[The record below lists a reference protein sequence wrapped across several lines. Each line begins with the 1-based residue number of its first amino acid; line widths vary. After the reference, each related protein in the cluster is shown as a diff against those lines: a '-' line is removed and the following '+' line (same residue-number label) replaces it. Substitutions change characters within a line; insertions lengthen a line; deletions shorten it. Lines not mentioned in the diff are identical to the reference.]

1 MFWRF
6 GRTSSVSLLLEKPDV
21 TLNEILDDSELLQ
34 ELMSSNTTLVEYF
47 REPEVLEKLVNFLV
61 EDFDET
67 KVEPEVTKPEMP
79 REVEL
84 RENNESDSD
93 DLNDVT
99 MEHEQETPLEAY
111 RRRAQMA
118 SEVLSADVWALTDRL
133 MESVPLLDSLW
144 GILDREDPVSVDA
157 SNYFTK
163 VNEHLLDTKL
173 ESMIAYIL
181 KQENLVERFVR
192 HVDRPQIMDFLLK
205 TISSDKPDAPTG
217 VIEVLLEQNLMPQLI
232 EFLAPSVVSTVQSS
246 VTDFLKAF
254 ITLSANSN
262 TDSSTIGPNEL
273 TRQLVSEPMMRKLVS
288 HMLCGGSGLAN
299 GVGLVIE
306 IIRKNN
312 SDYDYVPV
320 VYVTIE
326 SHPPTPRD
334 PIYLGAL
341 VNVFSEAIPQFT
353 EMISRKEERV
363 LETPFGSIEPL
374 GFERFRICELVAE
387 LLHCSNMA
395 LLNDDKGESIVRER
409 DEERVRLKS
418 LDDVAQEVNNL
429 RLNSPD
435 ANSTVEHAHEVEGE
449 DQADHNLQ
457 EEDHQTDMDE
467 TILEVRNDSEEAI
480 RANPVVGD
488 RLKIALADNRVTVV
502 ILSMFFRFSWNNF
515 LHNVVFD
522 VVQQIFNGS
531 MDVGYNRFLA
541 IDLFGQGQIT
551 QSIIEGQRKCD
562 DYEEQTGLR
571 LGYMGHLTLIA
582 EEVVKFTTLYQPLS
596 VSSVIE
602 ESTSQDE
609 WNKYVN
615 ETLVET
621 REKYNAILGRS
632 PDEEESVSEKAGDE
646 EPKDQFSRYMS
657 QQMRNDAPERFGSS
671 DEDDDEEWSATE
683 QKEGKRQMSY
693 DFSPMGLL
701 DDDDDYE
708 DPNDDGQSYARDDH
722 PLYSRGGLL
731 NPVGPQKDEDYE
743 EEFEKLEEPFVDPL
757 SDSSEDEETAQGQD
771 LGLRRSSSRGESWG
785 GGYDESWQDDSWDSD
800 EKKHL
805 NMANYIQQT
814 NDF

>member
-1 MFWRF
+1 MSGMFWRF
-6 GRTSSVSLLLEKPDV
+6 RRTSSVSLLLEKPDV

-34 ELMSSNTTLVEYF
+34 ELMSSNSALVEYF
-47 REPEVLEKLVNFLV
+47 REPEILTKLINFLV
-61 EDFDET
+61 DDFDES
-67 KVEPEVTKPEMP
+67 KVEPEPEKRP
-79 REVEL
+79 VPLETEQRG
-84 RENNESDSD
+84 NESDSD

-99 MEHEQETPLEAY
+99 MEQEQETPLEAY

-118 SEVLSADVWALTDRL
+118 SEVLSADVWSLTDKL
-133 MESVPLLDSLW
+133 MESVPLLDKLW
-144 GILDREDPVSVDA
+144 GILDRPDPLSVDA

-173 ESMIAYIL
+173 ESMIGYIL

-205 TISSDKPDAPTG
+205 TISTDKPDAPTG
-217 VIEVLLEQNLMPQLI
+217 VIEVLLEQDLIPQLI

-273 TRQLVSEPMMRKLVS
+273 TRQLVSEPMMRRLVS

-341 VNVFSEAIPQFT
+341 VNVFAEAIPQFT
-353 EMISRKEERV
+353 EMISRKENRV

-395 LLNDDKGESIVRER
+395 LLNDEKGESIVQER

-435 ANSTVEHAHEVEGE
+435 ANSIEHANSVDVEHANDTIEH
-449 DQADHNLQ
+449 
-457 EEDHQTDMDE
+457 EEDHHDMDE
-467 TILEVRNDSEEAI
+467 TILEVRNDSEESI

-488 RLKIALADNRVTVV
+488 RLKIALADNKVTVV

-531 MDVGYNRFLA
+531 MDVGYNRYLA

-582 EEVVKFTTLYQPLS
+582 EEVVKFTTLYQPSS
-596 VSSVIE
+596 VSNVIE

-609 WNKYVN
+609 WSKYVN

-621 REKYNAILGRS
+621 REKYNAILGSS
-632 PDEEESVSEKAGDE
+632 PDEEEAPLEKPAEDD
-646 EPKDQFSRYMS
+646 PKDQFSRYMS
-657 QQMRNDAPERFGSS
+657 QQMTPERFGSS
-671 DEDDDEEWSATE
+671 DDDDDEEWSASE
-683 QKEGKRQMSY
+683 QKEGKRQMNY

-731 NPVGPQKDEDYE
+731 NPVGPPKDDDYE

-757 SDSSEDEETAQGQD
+757 SDSSEDEETAPGQD

-785 GGYDESWQDDSWDSD
+785 GEYEEPWQDDSWDSD
-800 EKKHL
+800 EKRHL

>member
-1 MFWRF
+1 MSGMFWRF

-34 ELMSSNTTLVEYF
+34 ELMSSNSALVEYF
-47 REPEVLEKLVNFLV
+47 REPEILTKLINFLV
-61 EDFDET
+61 DDFDES
-67 KVEPEVTKPEMP
+67 KVEPEPEKRP
-79 REVEL
+79 VPLETEQRG
-84 RENNESDSD
+84 NESDSD

-99 MEHEQETPLEAY
+99 MEQEQETPLEAY

-118 SEVLSADVWALTDRL
+118 SEVLSADVWSLTDKL
-133 MESVPLLDSLW
+133 MESVPLLDKLW
-144 GILDREDPVSVDA
+144 GILDRPDPLSVDA

-173 ESMIAYIL
+173 ESMIGYIL

-205 TISSDKPDAPTG
+205 TISTDKPDAPTG
-217 VIEVLLEQNLMPQLI
+217 VIEVLLEQDLIPQLI

-273 TRQLVSEPMMRKLVS
+273 TRQLVSEPMMRRLVS

-341 VNVFSEAIPQFT
+341 VNVFAEAIPQFT
-353 EMISRKEERV
+353 EMISRKENRV

-395 LLNDDKGESIVRER
+395 LLNDEKGESIVQER

-435 ANSTVEHAHEVEGE
+435 ANSIEHANSVDVEHANDTIEH
-449 DQADHNLQ
+449 
-457 EEDHQTDMDE
+457 EEDHHDMDE
-467 TILEVRNDSEEAI
+467 TILEVRNDSEESI

-488 RLKIALADNRVTVV
+488 RLKIALADNKVTVV

-531 MDVGYNRFLA
+531 MDVGYNRYLA

-582 EEVVKFTTLYQPLS
+582 EEVVKFTTLYQPSS
-596 VSSVIE
+596 VSNVIE

-609 WNKYVN
+609 WSKYVN

-621 REKYNAILGRS
+621 REKYNAILGSS
-632 PDEEESVSEKAGDE
+632 PDEEEAPLEKPAEDD
-646 EPKDQFSRYMS
+646 PKDQFSRYMS
-657 QQMRNDAPERFGSS
+657 QQMTPERFGSS
-671 DEDDDEEWSATE
+671 DDDDDEEWSASE
-683 QKEGKRQMSY
+683 QKEGKRQMNY

-731 NPVGPQKDEDYE
+731 NPVGPPKDDDYE

-757 SDSSEDEETAQGQD
+757 SDSSEDEETAPGQD

-785 GGYDESWQDDSWDSD
+785 GEYEEPWQDDSWDSD
-800 EKKHL
+800 EKRHL